1 MEPPA
6 YLANVWNIQLL
17 TCDIYCDSGWK
28 PYNQSF
34 YKESYD
40 AGIKNKVYLTWR
52 LSCISENYSM
62 VSLEEQ

>member
-17 TCDIYCDSGWK
+17 SCVIYNVTGWK

-34 YKESYD
+34 YKV
-40 AGIKNKVYLTWR
+40 I
-52 LSCISENYSM
+52 
-62 VSLEEQ
+62 

>member
-1 MEPPA
+1 MGDSWVIPSLTSLTDCSV
-6 YLANVWNIQLL
+6 YIVILVGNSIANLFI
-17 TCDIYCDSGWK
+17 K
-28 PYNQSF
+28 
-34 YKESYD
+34 SYD

>member
-17 TCDIYCDSGWK
+17 TCVIYIVTLVANPITNLFIK
-28 PYNQSF
+28 
-34 YKESYD
+34 SYD